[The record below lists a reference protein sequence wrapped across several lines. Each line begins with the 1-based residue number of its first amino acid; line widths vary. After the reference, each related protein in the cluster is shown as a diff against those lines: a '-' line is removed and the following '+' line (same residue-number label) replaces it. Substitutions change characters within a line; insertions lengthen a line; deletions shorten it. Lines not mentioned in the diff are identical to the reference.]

1 MENTN
6 DEKISISGNVW
17 AKENLKSERI
27 GNFSE
32 DKFETIT
39 KIPHEEKPLLPCAEI
54 NTTEKKDTVK
64 EPASNTRLETEP
76 SDDALKIVKV
86 IKEPKIVVRENSE
99 EEIEKKYVKKMS
111 DSLPCCPI
119 TSKEKIIRNQSDI
132 LSLKEVPT
140 TLQTSIYSINGF
152 PSRKVYR
159 KPEPASYVFRRNENP
174 FADEKRPSNSYRNPL
189 TGTGLSSKDEYKS
202 KEIKRKEGNPLL
214 GLGYDNDTK
223 VKSRHR
229 IPPGGYSHKLW

>member
-99 EEIEKKYVKKMS
+99 EEIEK
-111 DSLPCCPI
+111 
-119 TSKEKIIRNQSDI
+119 KEKIIRNQSDI